1 MTGLLENYPEFISRL
16 TPEDIILIILFFSL
30 PFLIP
35 YLYIKFFE
43 QSLLSVAR
51 QNSVKFVR
59 FKVYFNKPVNL
70 IKRIL
75 EYRIFK
81 NI

>member
-1 MTGLLENYPEFISRL
+1 MTGLLEDYPEFIGRL
-16 TPEDIILIILFFSL
+16 TPEYLILIILFFSL

-43 QSLLSVAR
+43 QRLLSVAR
-51 QNSVKFVR
+51 QNSIKCVR

-70 IKRIL
+70 IKSIL
-75 EYRIFK
+75 EYMVFK